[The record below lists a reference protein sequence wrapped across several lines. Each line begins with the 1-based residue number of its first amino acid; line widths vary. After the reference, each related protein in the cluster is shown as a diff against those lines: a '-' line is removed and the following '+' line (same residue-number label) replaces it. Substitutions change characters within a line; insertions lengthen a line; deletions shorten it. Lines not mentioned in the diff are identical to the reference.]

1 MPMPTLVAVGAV
13 AAVATGACSPGLPAG
28 WAADDIHLLF
38 SEAANEPLNTI
49 TGFTRIGSTAVVQ
62 SAGLVTDLSAF
73 WRRAVA
79 GDTAPSITST
89 PQNHL
94 IARIVGVRGATT
106 AGSPINIFNTGL
118 DNTTG
123 TTFSIPGATTTAANC
138 LIFAA
143 LSTGTDANSTT
154 MASGWTNTNLTS
166 ITEDID
172 NWTNLG
178 NGGGI
183 AVAHGD
189 KVTPGAY
196 GATTGSVTTG
206 NTKAFISFAVQG
218 VGPAGDQFSYV
229 AGMRGNGPLY

>member
-1 MPMPTLVAVGAV
+1 MGMPTIVAVGTVGTAT
-13 AAVATGACSPGLPAG
+13 TGACVPGLPAG
-28 WAADDIHLLF
+28 WVADHIHLLF
-38 SEAANEPLNTI
+38 VEAANEPLNTI

-62 SAGLVTDLSAF
+62 STGLVTDLSAF

-79 GDTAPSITST
+79 GDTAPSITSS

-94 IARIVGVRGATT
+94 IARIIGVSGAVT
-106 AGSPINIFNTGL
+106 AGSPISIFTTGL

-154 MASGWTNTNLTS
+154 MATGWTNANLTS

-172 NWTNLG
+172 NWTTSG

-183 AVAHGD
+183 AVAHGG
-189 KVTPGAY
+189 KVAPGAY
-196 GATTGSVTTG
+196 GTMTGSITTG
-206 NTKAFISFAVQG
+206 NTKAFLSFAVRG
-218 VGPAGDQFSYV
+218 VGPEGDAFSYV